1 MFRKVERDADG
12 AVVWSSHGNLD
23 IEFGAVHVSPEH
35 SHFIEEISRQGFHVI
50 VRL

>member
-1 MFRKVERDADG
+1 MFRNMERNTYS
-12 AVVWSSHGNLD
+12 AVVWSSHGKLD

-35 SHFIEEISRQGFHVI
+35 PHFIEEISRQGFHVI